1 MKGYRKG
8 VKLLAVNKVTD
19 EKIKFKVPTD
29 GMCKKLLTRYL
40 VMNFEVSCN
49 GSWMFIEQE

>member
-1 MKGYRKG
+1 MKGYIKG

-19 EKIKFKVPTD
+19 EKVKFKVPVD

-40 VMNFEVSCN
+40 VMNFEVSSDGN
-49 GSWMFIEQE
+49 WMFIEQE

>member
-19 EKIKFKVPTD
+19 EKIKFKVPAD

>member
-8 VKLLAVNKVTD
+8 VKLLAVNKVTN
-19 EKIKFKVPTD
+19 EKIKFKVPVE

-40 VMNFEVSCN
+40 VMNFEVSYN